1 MSDKILIIGKRSF
14 IGMNLYNHLKFISKV
29 KIISYTE
36 FLKKKFF
43 KSKIY
48 NQLFNSKKL
57 CKK

>member
-36 FLKKKFF
+36 FLKKKIFQ
-43 KSKIY
+43 K
-48 NQLFNSKKL
+48 
-57 CKK
+57 